1 LQGRDANYNREST
14 MADREPLQ
22 PTHKDS
28 GAQSP
33 NEVKRGTLEA
43 NNPNRRAA
51 SDKSGIENP
60 ERIEKG
66 GKKGRSAGL
75 PKEG

>member
-1 LQGRDANYNREST
+1 

-51 SDKSGIENP
+51 SDKSGIEKP
-60 ERIEKG
+60 ERIEEKVEKG
-66 GKKGRSAGL
+66 KSGGR
-75 PKEG
+75 PEEG

>member
-1 LQGRDANYNREST
+1 

-22 PTHKDS
+22 PTHRDS

-51 SDKSGIENP
+51 SDKSGIEKP
-60 ERIEKG
+60 DRIEEKVE
-66 GKKGRSAGL
+66 KGRGAGL

>member
-1 LQGRDANYNREST
+1 

-51 SDKSGIENP
+51 SDKSGIEKP
-60 ERIEKG
+60 ERIEEKVEKG
-66 GKKGRSAGL
+66 TSAGR
-75 PKEG
+75 PEEG

>member
-1 LQGRDANYNREST
+1 

-51 SDKSGIENP
+51 SAQSGIETP
-60 ERIEKG
+60 ERMEDKVEKG
-66 GKKGRSAGL
+66 KSAGL

>member
-1 LQGRDANYNREST
+1 
-14 MADREPLQ
+14 MAEREPSQ

-33 NEVKRGTLEA
+33 NEVKRGSLEA
-43 NNPNRRAA
+43 NNPNRRSAA
-51 SDKSGIENP
+51 NKSGIENP
-60 ERIEKG
+60 AGLEKG

-75 PKEG
+75 PKER

>member
-1 LQGRDANYNREST
+1 
-14 MADREPLQ
+14 MAEREPSQ

-33 NEVKRGTLEA
+33 NEVKRGSLEA

-60 ERIEKG
+60 GRIEEKVGKG
-66 GKKGRSAGL
+66 GK
-75 PKEG
+75 